1 MTKKKERVERSREE
15 RKAEKER
22 KRLIK
27 EANRMLISA
36 PKKSANS
43 MGFLSFDPS
52 GAFCFDGGR
61 WVKVF
66 EVTGSIK
73 DAVKAALKV
82 KSRIRITERI
92 APAKGE
98 SHTARAFVSLIA
110 EGDIYEPVREQFEE
124 DEVILQEM
132 IGVRSLTVD
141 EAIKVILMQLGGEK
155 RSFSYA
161 SFVRAKRDLLK
172 EISPEIVEERD
183 HFQIEGSFG
192 MTMFF
197 MEYPDEVSGDTLSL
211 LKELGCPVFVT
222 FDLVGISDLD
232 KEDYVRTLEKR
243 YSRTLNR
250 DSVQEF
256 LNVSGQL
263 TFLCDSKDAME
274 IIKKT
279 VNTIFARAG
288 FLISPVFG
296 GQKDS
301 FLSQISLG
309 LLDYKNLR
317 NVGVETM
324 NEIFRREYGGNQNEV
339 RADEDV

>member
-73 DAVKAALKV
+73 GTVKAALKV

-110 EGDIYEPVREQFEE
+110 EGDIYEPVREQFEA

-192 MTMFF
+192 MSMFI
-197 MEYPDEVSGDTLSL
+197 MEYPDEASGDTLSL

-232 KEDYVRTLEKR
+232 KEDYVCELFNKV
-243 YSRTLNR
+243 TLN
-250 DSVQEF
+250 
-256 LNVSGQL
+256 
-263 TFLCDSKDAME
+263 
-274 IIKKT
+274 
-279 VNTIFARAG
+279 
-288 FLISPVFG
+288 
-296 GQKDS
+296 
-301 FLSQISLG
+301 
-309 LLDYKNLR
+309 
-317 NVGVETM
+317 
-324 NEIFRREYGGNQNEV
+324 
-339 RADEDV
+339 

>member
-66 EVTGSIK
+66 EVTGK
-73 DAVKAALKV
+73 LDKAAKAALKV
-82 KSRIRITERI
+82 KSRVRITERI
-92 APAKGE
+92 VPAKGE

-110 EGDIYEPVREQFEE
+110 EGDIYEPVREQFES
-124 DEVILQEM
+124 DEAVLNEM
-132 IGVRSLTVD
+132 VGVRTLTVD
-141 EAIKVILMQLGGEK
+141 EAIKVIFMQLGGEK
-155 RSFSYA
+155 RPFSYA

-172 EISPEIVEERD
+172 EISPEIKEMRD

-192 MTMFF
+192 MSLFI
-197 MEYPDEVSGDTLSL
+197 MEYPQKPAGDTLSL

-243 YSRTLNR
+243 YSRTLSR
-250 DSVQEF
+250 DKVFEF

-263 TFLCDSKDAME
+263 SFLCDSKDAMD

-279 VNTIFARAG
+279 VNKIFARAG
-288 FLISPVFG
+288 FLIAPVYG
-296 GQKDS
+296 TQKDS

-317 NVGVETM
+317 NVGIETM
-324 NEIFRREYGGNQNEV
+324 EEVFRREYGGNQDEV
-339 RADEDV
+339 RTDKDV

>member
-36 PKKSANS
+36 PQKSANS

-66 EVTGSIK
+66 EVTGSVR

-82 KSRIRITERI
+82 KSRLRITARI
-92 APAKGE
+92 VPAKGE
-98 SHTARAFVSLIA
+98 SVEERYFVSLIA
-110 EGDIYEPVREQFEE
+110 EGDIYEPVREQFDS
-124 DEVILQEM
+124 DEAVLQEM
-132 IGVRSLTVD
+132 IGVRTLTVD
-141 EAIKVILMQLGGEK
+141 EAVKVILTQLGGEK

-161 SFVRAKRDLLK
+161 SFVRAKKDLLK
-172 EISPEIVEERD
+172 EISPEIEEKRD

-192 MTMFF
+192 MSLFF
-197 MEYPDEVSGDTLSL
+197 MEYPDKESGDTLSL

-222 FDLVGISDLD
+222 FDLVGISELD

-243 YSRTLNR
+243 YARTLSR
-250 DSVQEF
+250 DSVAEF
-256 LNVSGQL
+256 LNVSGQF

-279 VNTIFARAG
+279 VNKIFARAG
-288 FLISPVFG
+288 FLVAPVYG

-309 LLDYKNLR
+309 LLDYRNLR
-317 NVGVETM
+317 NVGVATM
-324 NEIFRREYGGNQNEV
+324 DEIFRRGYGGNQDEI
-339 RADEDV
+339 RTDEDV